1 MQRVITEF
9 TDKISMLEF
18 KCGIKTEEINR
29 LRSTLNTIQH
39 VIQEQSNRDRRRILR
54 KRDIDASL
62 ENFMKR
68 FFSGS
73 VDATI
78 DALDVLPGQSG
89 MVLVCFLF
97 FLILLFVIE
106 VLQHVGLRQH
116 LLSNL
121 ISRLIVYPTKWG
133 LLLEIKLL
141 ETKQIVNKRVRTE
154 MFSAVSNRPL
164 FFGR

>member
-1 MQRVITEF
+1 MEF

-18 KCGIKTEEINR
+18 KCNVKTGEIDR
-29 LRSTLNTIQH
+29 LRSTLNAYTIQH

-78 DALDVLPGQSG
+78 DALDVLPGRSG
-89 MVLVCFLF
+89 MVLVCFLSF
-97 FLILLFVIE
+97 SILLFVIE
-106 VLQHVGLRQH
+106 VLVYANTYCQI
-116 LLSNL
+116 LSQD
-121 ISRLIVYPTKWG
+121 S
-133 LLLEIKLL
+133 
-141 ETKQIVNKRVRTE
+141 
-154 MFSAVSNRPL
+154 
-164 FFGR
+164 

>member
-89 MVLVCFLF
+89 MVLVCFLSF
-97 FLILLFVIE
+97 SILLFVIE
-106 VLQHVGLRQH
+106 VLVYANTYCQI
-116 LLSNL
+116 LSQD
-121 ISRLIVYPTKWG
+121 S
-133 LLLEIKLL
+133 
-141 ETKQIVNKRVRTE
+141 
-154 MFSAVSNRPL
+154 
-164 FFGR
+164 

>member
-121 ISRLIVYPTKWG
+121 ISRLIVHQ
-133 LLLEIKLL
+133 IKMGI
-141 ETKQIVNKRVRTE
+141 TFRNKVIRNKT
-154 MFSAVSNRPL
+154 NCN
-164 FFGR
+164 

>member
-89 MVLVCFLF
+89 MVLVCFLS

-121 ISRLIVYPTKWG
+121 ISRLVVHQ
-133 LLLEIKLL
+133 IKMGI
-141 ETKQIVNKRVRTE
+141 TFRNKVIRNKT
-154 MFSAVSNRPL
+154 NCN
-164 FFGR
+164 